1 MYQEISNQMPS
12 IKDVFWGL
20 GIYLCCRG
28 LPYSAQCPEFIP
40 RPRKQA
46 QKKIFK
52 FMFNDSISYT
62 FHKIAAL

>member
-20 GIYLCCRG
+20 GIYFCCRG
-28 LPYSAQCPEFIP
+28 LPYQAQCPEFIP

-46 QKKIFK
+46 QKK
-52 FMFNDSISYT
+52 N
-62 FHKIAAL
+62 L